1 MINEL
6 AHKLLGVSCVDD
18 NMQIIEIINI
28 IYKSISKRI
37 ICKAAIS
44 DAPVTIDDFKD
55 VSKSILNKYFKV
67 LEYLGILMPILD
79 KNVEKLKLTA
89 VGKDIAEIL
98 NCN

>member
-6 AHKLLGVSCVDD
+6 AHKLLGISDVDD
-18 NMQIIEIINI
+18 NMQILEIINI
-28 IYKSISKRI
+28 IYKSISKMI
-37 ICKAAIS
+37 ICKAAII
-44 DAPVTIDDFKD
+44 DTPITFDDFKD
-55 VSKSILNKYFKV
+55 VSKSILNKHFKV
-67 LEYLGILMPILD
+67 LEFLGILMPILD